1 MKTHGMRYFVEPVV
15 VAVLTF
21 LIHLQPV
28 DGAEGRFP
36 WQADWERTLTAAKK
50 EGKVVVAIPPSAEL
64 RKQLEITLKQR
75 FGLDTELVP
84 APGPTNANRITSE
97 YKAGIRYF
105 DAFVFGSCTAVPLI
119 HGGIFESLAPQMIL
133 PEVGDPK
140 NWWGGHIWMDNVST
154 KRYFYS
160 FIAETSGGGLWYNTQ
175 LAKPDDI
182 RSFDDLLNP
191 EWKGKIGFSDPRV
204 PGSGQFTWA
213 FLWDIKGEEYLKELA
228 KQELFLSRDLRQVG
242 DALAKGKVA
251 ITVGVGYSQ
260 YEPFL
265 KAGLPI
271 KELPRPK
278 EGLPSSNG
286 FGTVGVL
293 KEPPHPNAA
302 KVFLNWLLSKEGQEL
317 YGRVMRHAT
326 RRLDVDT
333 KSMVEVGVQ
342 AAKDFITLEEYYR
355 VRNHL
360 EDKCVRIRQ
369 PAAKFAEKI
378 LK

>member
-1 MKTHGMRYFVEPVV
+1 MRGGRERGCLVAIIGLALFISSPLEAAQDKT
-15 VAVLTF
+15 
-21 LIHLQPV
+21 
-28 DGAEGRFP
+28 P
-36 WQADWERTLTAAKK
+36 WQVEWERILAAARK

-64 RKQLEITLKQR
+64 RKQLEITLQQR

-84 APGPTNANRITSE
+84 APGPANANRIASE
-97 YKAGIRYF
+97 YKAGVRYF

-119 HGGIFESLAPQMIL
+119 HGGMFESLAPQMVL
-133 PEVGDPK
+133 PEVGDSK

-160 FIAETSGGGLWYNTQ
+160 FIAETSGGGLWYNTK
-175 LAKPDDI
+175 LAKPEQI

-191 EWKGKIGFSDPRV
+191 KWKEKIGFSDPRV

-228 KQELFLSRDLRQVG
+228 QQDLFLSRDLRQVG
-242 DALAKGKVA
+242 EALAKGKVA
-251 ITVGVGYSQ
+251 ITIGVGYSQ

-293 KEPPHPNAA
+293 KDPPHPNAA

-333 KSMVEVGVQ
+333 KPMVEVGVQ
-342 AAKDFITLEEYYR
+342 AAKDFLTLEEYYR

-360 EDKCVRIRQ
+360 EDKCVRIRE

>member
-1 MKTHGMRYFVEPVV
+1 MKKTASLR
-15 VAVLTF
+15 LSF
-21 LIHLQPV
+21 LFLGWLGCLVFYPSPLP
-28 DGAEGRFP
+28 GAEGK
-36 WQADWERTLTAAKK
+36 ASSAVEWEQVLALAKK

-64 RKQLEITLKQR
+64 RKQLEAVFKQR

-84 APGPTNANRITSE
+84 APGPANANRIASE

-119 HGGIFESLAPQMIL
+119 HGGIFESLAPQMVL
-133 PEVGDPK
+133 PEVAEPK

-160 FIAETSGGGLWYNTQ
+160 FIAETSGGGLWYNTN
-175 LAKPDDI
+175 LAKPEQI

-191 EWKGKIGFSDPRV
+191 KWKGKIGFSDPRV

-228 KQELFLSRDLRQVG
+228 QQELFLSRDLRQVG
-242 DALAKGKVA
+242 EALAKGKVA
-251 ITVGVGYSQ
+251 ITIGVGYSQ
-260 YEPFL
+260 YEPFI
-265 KAGLPI
+265 KAGLPV
-271 KELPRPK
+271 KELPQPK

-286 FGTVGVL
+286 FGTVGLL
-293 KEPPHPNAA
+293 KDPPHPNAA

-333 KSMVEVGVQ
+333 KPMVEVGVQ
-342 AAKDFITLEEYYR
+342 AAKDFLTLEEYYR

-360 EDKCVRIRQ
+360 EDKCVRIRE
-369 PAAKFAEKI
+369 PAARFAEKI